1 MDRNAN
7 LSKLRMDAS
16 EWMPGL
22 SIDCVIIGFDQGKL
36 HILITK
42 VFDTHVWSLPGGFI
56 RKEENMDQAA
66 CRILEERSGMTLP
79 YLQQFYT
86 FGDVNRREPSSIL
99 SQLKSHKAL
108 QEMAKWLEQ
117 RFISTGYL
125 SFVNLRKSNPSPDA
139 LGETCS
145 WIPVEKLP
153 ELLFDHRNII
163 NKALEH
169 VRNQINYMPVGKSL
183 LPEIFTMK
191 EFQLLYES
199 ILGRELDRGNFQK
212 KMLRLGFL
220 KRLEKMKGGG
230 SHKAP
235 YLYSFDTDTYNELL
249 EKGIGY
255 MS

>member
-1 MDRNAN
+1 MNHRAG
-7 LSKLRMDAS
+7 LSELRMDTS
-16 EWMPGL
+16 VLMPGL
-22 SIDCVIIGFDQGKL
+22 SIDCVIVGYDHSRL
-36 HILITK
+36 HILVTK
-42 VFDTHVWSLPGGFI
+42 VIDTDIWSLPGGFI
-56 RKEENMDQAA
+56 RKDENMDQAA
-66 CRILEERSGMTLP
+66 SRILEERSGMTLP

-86 FGDVNRREPSSIL
+86 FGDVNRRKHSPL
-99 SQLKSHKAL
+99 QSQLKSHIQL
-108 QEMAKWLEQ
+108 QEMLSWLEQ

-125 SFVNLRKSNPSPDA
+125 SLVDMRKSNPSPDV
-139 LGETCS
+139 LSEVCR
-145 WIPVEKLP
+145 WIPVNELP
-153 ELLFDHRNII
+153 DLLYDHGNIVK
-163 NKALEH
+163 KALEH

-183 LPEIFTMK
+183 LPERFTMK

-199 ILGRELDRGNFQK
+199 ILGRELDRSNFQK

-220 KRLEKMKGGG
+220 KRHEKMKGGG

>member
-1 MDRNAN
+1 MDQNAP
-7 LSKLRMDAS
+7 LPRFRIDAS

-22 SIDCVIIGFDQGKL
+22 SIDCVIIGFDLGKL
-36 HILITK
+36 HILATK
-42 VFDTHVWSLPGGFI
+42 VLHTDIWSLPGGFI
-56 RKEENMDQAA
+56 RKDENLDLAA
-66 CRILEERSGMTLP
+66 RRILEERSGLTLP

-86 FGDVNRREPSSIL
+86 FGDVNRRKPSSIFT
-99 SQLKSHKAL
+99 QLKSLKGF
-108 QEMAKWLEQ
+108 QEMAIWLEQ

-125 SFVNLRKSNPSPDA
+125 SLVNMRKSNPSPDA
-139 LGETCS
+139 LSEDCK
-145 WIPVEKLP
+145 WIPVDELP
-153 ELLFDHRNII
+153 EMLFDHRNII
-163 NKALEH
+163 HKALEH

-183 LPEIFTMK
+183 LPDKFTMK

-199 ILGRELDRGNFQK
+199 ILGRELDRRNFQK
-212 KMLRLGFL
+212 KMLSLGFL

-235 YLYSFDTDTYNELL
+235 FLYSFDAGTYKELL